1 MSHQFVSLLVSL
13 RFKLINLDWKSPKT
27 LITDEPADS
36 RSLTAPTPS
45 SQLEPQPASICVC
58 VCVSVCVCVCL
69 QCHAFIVWTHC
80 CCRSKPTSSGY
91 KTMAVAAPM
100 DSLTSQHAAEFRAH
114 RVHLRCPRSAL
125 LLFTLTLSFSSTY
138 SAKANFHLIPGKSGH
153 KSWSSE
159 RQILHHNVK

>member
-58 VCVSVCVCVCL
+58 VCVCVFAVPRFHCL
-69 QCHAFIVWTHC
+69 D
-80 CCRSKPTSSGY
+80 P
-91 KTMAVAAPM
+91 
-100 DSLTSQHAAEFRAH
+100 
-114 RVHLRCPRSAL
+114 L
-125 LLFTLTLSFSSTY
+125 LLQVQ
-138 SAKANFHLIPGKSGH
+138 AD
-153 KSWSSE
+153 
-159 RQILHHNVK
+159 